1 MRSAPATAWSLWVSS
16 DLLLGYA
23 WHGMAGGVHPGQ
35 SPACSAP
42 VQSTLLLVA
51 RSLGGCLQPY
61 QQIETFCIQL
71 LPAGCLIKEQGLSQY
86 ACMWVLTGL
95 AHHCFCA
102 QTLSS
107 HGCCLQT
114 SLLPGAMAASA
125 LTQSCARSQWTLT
138 CRSKSSLS
146 RSVMADALLCWLTE
160 FTTPLLLL
168 SHMVQAS
175 AR

>member
-61 QQIETFCIQL
+61 QQIETLCIQL
-71 LPAGCLIKEQGLSQY
+71 LPAECLIKEQGLSQR
-86 ACMWVLTGL
+86 AC
-95 AHHCFCA
+95 
-102 QTLSS
+102 
-107 HGCCLQT
+107 GC
-114 SLLPGAMAASA
+114 
-125 LTQSCARSQWTLT
+125 
-138 CRSKSSLS
+138 
-146 RSVMADALLCWLTE
+146 
-160 FTTPLLLL
+160 
-168 SHMVQAS
+168 
-175 AR
+175 

>member
-35 SPACSAP
+35 SPSPVHSAAGSAIVGRMLAALSADRNILHSTLACRMLDQRARALSACVHVGADWACS
-42 VQSTLLLVA
+42 SLLL
-51 RSLGGCLQPY
+51 CP
-61 QQIETFCIQL
+61 
-71 LPAGCLIKEQGLSQY
+71 
-86 ACMWVLTGL
+86 
-95 AHHCFCA
+95 
-102 QTLSS
+102 TLSS
-107 HGCCLQT
+107 HACCLQT

-125 LTQSCARSQWTLT
+125 LTQSCARSRWTLT

-160 FTTPLLLL
+160 FTTPLLLQ